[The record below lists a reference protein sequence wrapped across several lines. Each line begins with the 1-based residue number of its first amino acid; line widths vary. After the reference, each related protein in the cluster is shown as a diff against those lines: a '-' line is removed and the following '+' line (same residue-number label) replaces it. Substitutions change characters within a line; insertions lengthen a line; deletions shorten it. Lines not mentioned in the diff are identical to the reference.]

1 MDNHDAWNGITR
13 KLLWTGF
20 VMIVAKCA
28 LVVVMLVILADKLGP
43 EFRADELITAYLRR
57 LDWDLAI
64 VFLISCGVLVLGGL
78 SKAHKVE

>member
-43 EFRADELITAYLRR
+43 EFRADELITAYLR
-57 LDWDLAI
+57 
-64 VFLISCGVLVLGGL
+64 
-78 SKAHKVE
+78 